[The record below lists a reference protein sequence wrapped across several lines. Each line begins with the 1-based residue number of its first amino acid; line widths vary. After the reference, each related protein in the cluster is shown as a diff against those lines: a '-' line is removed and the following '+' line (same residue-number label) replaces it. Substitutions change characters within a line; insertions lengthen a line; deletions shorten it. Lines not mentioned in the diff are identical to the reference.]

1 VTDANV
7 ESLGDRGET
16 STTLLIRVK
25 AKDQEA
31 WRRLVHLYSPLV
43 HHWCQRSGL
52 QEADTADVT
61 QDVFRTVAESID
73 GFHHDQS
80 GDSFRGWLR
89 TVTRSRILDFLR
101 RKARWTEGIGGSDAQ
116 IRWLEFPDDPEDASS
131 SDEDERAILVR
142 QVVDMVLGHCKE
154 ENRQAFLRVVVGG
167 QHPVDVARDLGMT
180 SNAVYLAKSHI
191 LRRIREEFAALVDV

>member
-1 VTDANV
+1 MQAEGPPVTDAHV
-7 ESLGDRGET
+7 ESLGDGGQT

-43 HHWCQRSGL
+43 HRWCRRCGL
-52 QEADTADVT
+52 QEADTADVA

-89 TVTRSRILDFLR
+89 AVTRTRLLDFLR
-101 RKARWTEGIGGSDAQ
+101 RKAR
-116 IRWLEFPDDPEDASS
+116 
-131 SDEDERAILVR
+131 
-142 QVVDMVLGHCKE
+142 
-154 ENRQAFLRVVVGG
+154 
-167 QHPVDVARDLGMT
+167 
-180 SNAVYLAKSHI
+180 
-191 LRRIREEFAALVDV
+191 